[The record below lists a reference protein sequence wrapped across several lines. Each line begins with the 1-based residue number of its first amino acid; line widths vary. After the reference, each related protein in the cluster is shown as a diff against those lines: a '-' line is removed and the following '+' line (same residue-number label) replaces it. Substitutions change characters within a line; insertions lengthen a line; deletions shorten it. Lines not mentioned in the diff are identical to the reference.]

1 MRRFSIVVAWIA
13 FACIPT
19 VAISVLIFG
28 CCALPFHRV
37 IHRILP
43 VCSGIMKT
51 HESHTPTTPATVAAK
66 RAPVVFAKTSPKI
79 ATTIADVKVRSHTF
93 AFITPAM
100 TEKYKIP
107 NPCTTCHT
115 DKSTA
120 WATETLQY
128 WPEGSPWRME

>member
-13 FACIPT
+13 FACMPT

-51 HESHTPTTPATVAAK
+51 HESHTPTTPAPVAAK
-66 RAPVVFAKTSPKI
+66 VASVVFARPVAKSATPI
-79 ATTIADVKVRSHTF
+79 APLAPRPVPLLPSRIGLGALRCDDDVGLHLLLL
-93 AFITPAM
+93 ILL
-100 TEKYKIP
+100 I
-107 NPCTTCHT
+107 
-115 DKSTA
+115 
-120 WATETLQY
+120 
-128 WPEGSPWRME
+128 

>member
-1 MRRFSIVVAWIA
+1 MRRFSIAVAWIA

-66 RAPVVFAKTSPKI
+66 SAPVVFARTVSKI
-79 ATTIADVKVRSHTF
+79 ATTIAPLTPRPVPLLRSRIALGALRCDDDVGLHLLLL
-93 AFITPAM
+93 ILL
-100 TEKYKIP
+100 I
-107 NPCTTCHT
+107 
-115 DKSTA
+115 
-120 WATETLQY
+120 
-128 WPEGSPWRME
+128 